1 MLSTS
6 QFGELVLYIA
16 FTAIM
21 QILVN
26 FSLDQYLGIH
36 WIDFKDNVQK
46 ARQNVGTVVSLLIF
60 IGILFLV
67 VFSISGEPIFS
78 SYSGFTRNK
87 TNMEFYPWGFM
98 SLLTAIFNSLF
109 KSYTALLIYQQRPV
123 RFFWLNVFNF
133 VLTIGISLSIL
144 FYKPFSLA
152 GPMYGRLLSGL
163 GIFVLALYFFIKEF
177 GISFHKKLLKGIAVF
192 CFPLFIY
199 FIFSWMAGNL
209 DRYIIGYFLN
219 ASDVGIFVFALQC
232 TLLLDFFQSGL
243 SSSIYPKVFSIW
255 KEKNINYGT
264 KEANRYFNGFTAIT
278 LLVIPV
284 LVIALPL
291 IIPVVVKKQAFYI
304 TFNFLA
310 ILFAGYALSGLRA
323 YFWAPLVYF
332 KKTGALP
339 RIFLLSA
346 IFQIIVSIVLINY
359 YGLIGAVW
367 ANFAGKP
374 VQIILMYLESRKVFD
389 YRFNKWKLVY
399 LPVIFIAIVL
409 ISESV
414 ATNETRLFFET
425 GQLVVSVVM
434 VSIAYRKELI
444 PIIRERFHL

>member
-1 MLSTS
+1 
-6 QFGELVLYIA
+6 
-16 FTAIM
+16 
-21 QILVN
+21 
-26 FSLDQYLGIH
+26 
-36 WIDFKDNVQK
+36 
-46 ARQNVGTVVSLLIF
+46 
-60 IGILFLV
+60 
-67 VFSISGEPIFS
+67 
-78 SYSGFTRNK
+78 
-87 TNMEFYPWGFM
+87 M
-98 SLLTAIFNSLF
+98 S
-109 KSYTALLIYQQRPV
+109 
-123 RFFWLNVFNF
+123 
-133 VLTIGISLSIL
+133 
-144 FYKPFSLA
+144 
-152 GPMYGRLLSGL
+152 
-163 GIFVLALYFFIKEF
+163 
-177 GISFHKKLLKGIAVF
+177 
-192 CFPLFIY
+192 
-199 FIFSWMAGNL
+199 
-209 DRYIIGYFLN
+209 
-219 ASDVGIFVFALQC
+219 
-232 TLLLDFFQSGL
+232 
-243 SSSIYPKVFSIW
+243 
-255 KEKNINYGT
+255 
-264 KEANRYFNGFTAIT
+264 
-278 LLVIPV
+278 
-284 LVIALPL
+284 
-291 IIPVVVKKQAFYI
+291 VVVKKQAFYI